1 MKFAN
6 SLVWHHTGHNQ
17 RHDDVQHSRHGQRN
31 KNAARQRLFGLMVS
45 SAEEETASKPM
56 KLKNTID
63 AAGTMPYGC
72 VEPGWNV

>member
-1 MKFAN
+1 MTMY
-6 SLVWHHTGHNQ
+6 STVET
-17 RHDDVQHSRHGQRN
+17 
-31 KNAARQRLFGLMVS
+31 AREMRMPRGSVLFGLTVS
-45 SAEEETASKPM
+45 SADEDTASKPM